1 MSSERVLPPPP
12 EPRGQPGQDEL
23 GELIGIKDFERGED
37 WARARVEVTDR
48 VRQPYGIVHGGAYSV
63 LAETLCSRATAE
75 AVAPLGMGVMGQAN
89 NASFLRPISE
99 GHINAEARAYHR
111 GRTSWV
117 WEAHMTNDEGTLCAL
132 VRMTVAVRPIS
143 RGSGS

>member
-1 MSSERVLPPPP
+1 MSEKPSGPPP
-12 EPRGQPGQDEL
+12 EPRGQPGRDEL
-23 GELIGIKDFERGED
+23 GALVGITDYERGED
-37 WARARVEVTDR
+37 WARATLEVTDR

-75 AVAPLGMGVMGQAN
+75 AVAPLGMGAMGQAN

-99 GHINAEARAYHR
+99 GHVYAEAKAYHR

-117 WEAHMTNDEGTLCAL
+117 WDVQMTNDEGTLCAL

-143 RGSGS
+143 PGSGS

>member
-1 MSSERVLPPPP
+1 VSAEAPPTPP

-23 GELIGIKDFERGED
+23 GALIGVQDFERGDD

-75 AVAPLGMGVMGQAN
+75 AVAPLGMGVMGQSN
-89 NASFLRPISE
+89 LASFLRPISD
-99 GHINAEARAYHR
+99 GHINASARAYHR

-117 WEAHMTNDEGTLCAL
+117 WEVEMTNDEGVLCSL
-132 VRMTVAVRPIS
+132 VRMTVAVRPITPGT
-143 RGSGS
+143 GS